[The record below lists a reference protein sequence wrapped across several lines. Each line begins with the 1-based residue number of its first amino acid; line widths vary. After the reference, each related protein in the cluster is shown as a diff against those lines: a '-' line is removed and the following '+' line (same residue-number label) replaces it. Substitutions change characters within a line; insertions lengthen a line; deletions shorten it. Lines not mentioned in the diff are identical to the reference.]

1 MVLRYIRRRYGIYF
15 PIEKQEKIINEHK
28 LICNDIML
36 NEDNVN
42 NGLENTDNQSQ
53 SYSKYDDNN
62 KVSIADKLTC
72 TT

>member
-1 MVLRYIRRRYGIYF
+1 MGYIFLYRS
-15 PIEKQEKIINEHK
+15 KKKIINEHK

-36 NEDNVN
+36 NDDNVN
-42 NGLENTDNQSQ
+42 NGLENTDNQSH

-62 KVSIADKLTC
+62 KVSIADELTC